1 MNQHQLHSIEIK
13 NKSFINGKALA
24 ELPLDEF
31 GVSIHHLRRPNMLED
46 IEPRNDLILAQ
57 GDVIVLL
64 GHFDE
69 IRLFENYSANGK

>member
-1 MNQHQLHSIEIK
+1 
-13 NKSFINGKALA
+13 
-24 ELPLDEF
+24 
-31 GVSIHHLRRPNMLED
+31 MLED
-46 IEPRNDLILAQ
+46 IEPRNDLILGP